1 MKKITSPCAS
11 LDWKGGI
18 QDWFCGCNNDHNGE
32 GISCSDVHET
42 SHSYDARLS
51 NKKLHEKTLGPNSPH
66 DILHSTSFMLLS
78 SKLFDEISDN
88 AALKCKSC
96 HSVIGELQIKQNCVR
111 IWHHSLNFNEE
122 ATTSILPEAEETF
135 LLLIGGICIEHA
147 WMPIKINLTAG
158 RKITLLKFF
167 GLC

>member
-1 MKKITSPCAS
+1 
-11 LDWKGGI
+11 
-18 QDWFCGCNNDHNGE
+18 
-32 GISCSDVHET
+32 
-42 SHSYDARLS
+42 
-51 NKKLHEKTLGPNSPH
+51 
-66 DILHSTSFMLLS
+66 MLLS

-167 GLC
+167 GLCAKKFRIYMIFVLNFIKSMKIIHK